1 MLGRVAQLLVEGTDL
16 VVHLTVR
23 EKIAGFHADIRVP
36 LSAIRSTSVPQY
48 PWMALRGWRMAG
60 VALPGKIAVGT
71 RKHGTGFDFTCVRNQ
86 QRAVQ
91 IDANSGRF
99 SRFVISVPDDVDAQD
114 EADRIA
120 DAAGI
125 ARSQPGSGGPI

>member
-1 MLGRVAQLLVEGTDL
+1 VAQLLVDGTDL

-36 LSAIRSTSVPQY
+36 LTAIRSTSVPQY
-48 PWMALRGWRMAG
+48 PYVSLRGWRMAG
-60 VALPGKIAVGT
+60 IALPGKIAVGT
-71 RKHGTGFDFTCVRNQ
+71 RKHGGGFDFTCVHKQ
-86 QRAVQ
+86 ERAVQ
-91 IDANSGRF
+91 IDVTSGRF
-99 SRFVISVPDDVDAQD
+99 SRFVISVPDHLDAQD

-125 ARSQPGSGGPI
+125 ARSRPEPSDTV

>member
-1 MLGRVAQLLVEGTDL
+1 MLVEGNDL
-16 VVHLTVR
+16 VVHLRMR
-23 EKIAGFHADIRVP
+23 EKIAGFHTDIRVP

-60 VALPGKIAVGT
+60 VAIPGKIAVGT
-71 RKHGTGFDFTCVRNQ
+71 RRHGTGYDFTCVHNQ

-99 SRFVISVPDDVDAQD
+99 SRFVISVPDDIDAQG

-125 ARSQPGSGGPI
+125 ARSQPDSGGAV

>member
-1 MLGRVAQLLVEGTDL
+1 VAQLVVDGTDL
-16 VVHLTVR
+16 VVHLTLR

-36 LSAIRSTSVPQY
+36 LSSIQSASVPEY

-60 VALPGKIAVGT
+60 VAFPGRIAVGT
-71 RKHGTGFDFTCVRNQ
+71 RKHGTGFDFTCVRKKE
-86 QRAVQ
+86 RAVQ
-91 IDANSGRF
+91 IDATTGRF

-125 ARSQPGSGGPI
+125 ARSRPQPGQTF

>member
-1 MLGRVAQLLVEGTDL
+1 MAQLLVEGTDL
-16 VVHLTVR
+16 VVHLTMR

-36 LSAIRSTSVPQY
+36 LSAIRTTSVPQY

-91 IDANSGRF
+91 IDVNSGRF
-99 SRFVISVPDDVDAQD
+99 SRFVISVPDDIDAQD

-125 ARSQPGSGGPI
+125 ARSQPGSGGLV

>member
-1 MLGRVAQLLVEGTDL
+1 VAQLVVDGTDL
-16 VVHLTVR
+16 VVHLTLR

-36 LSAIRSTSVPQY
+36 LTSIQSVSVPEY

-60 VALPGKIAVGT
+60 VAFPGRIAVGT
-71 RKHGTGFDFTCVRNQ
+71 RKHGTGFDFTCVRKQ
-86 QRAVQ
+86 ERAVQ
-91 IDANSGRF
+91 IDATTGRF
-99 SRFVISVPDDVDAQD
+99 SRFVISVPDGVDAQG

-125 ARSQPGSGGPI
+125 ARSRPQPGETV